1 MPHTPVDEAQRTRA
15 TRLRRRIKILERP
28 SRYPSSSGA
37 SGTPLPSPPPQGGR
51 EQIYRAAAPESN
63 SCQRQAVIF
72 GDASTVVRLP
82 PPLRG
87 RVGER
92 GMPHTPVDEAQR
104 ARAKQL
110 RRTMTR
116 AETLLWRHL
125 KANRLAGL
133 GFRRQ
138 SPMGNYI
145 ADFVSHSCKL
155 VVEVDGE
162 SHDFEERIRR
172 DDRRDQ
178 WFASRGYR
186 VLRFTNDDVTKNL
199 EGVVMAIGQAAEQAA
214 PFSLT
219 LPRKGG
225 GNSSADGAR

>member
-1 MPHTPVDEAQRTRA
+1 MPHDEVSKIQRT
-15 TRLRRRIKILERP
+15 
-28 SRYPSSSGA
+28 
-37 SGTPLPSPPPQGGR
+37 
-51 EQIYRAAAPESN
+51 
-63 SCQRQAVIF
+63 
-72 GDASTVVRLP
+72 
-82 PPLRG
+82 
-87 RVGER
+87 
-92 GMPHTPVDEAQR
+92 
-104 ARAKQL
+104 RAKQL

-145 ADFVSHSCKL
+145 ADFVSHASKL

-162 SHDFEERIRR
+162 SHDFEERIAR
-172 DDRRDQ
+172 DEVRDG

-186 VLRFTNDDVTKNL
+186 TLRFTNDDVLKNL
-199 EGVVMAIGQAAEQAA
+199 EGVVIAIGLAAEQAA
-214 PFSLT
+214 PLSLT

-225 GNSSADGAR
+225 GNPS

>member
-1 MPHTPVDEAQRTRA
+1 MTRF
-15 TRLRRRIKILERP
+15 R
-28 SRYPSSSGA
+28 GA
-37 SGTPLPSPPPQGGR
+37 SADLR
-51 EQIYRAAAPESN
+51 K
-63 SCQRQAVIF
+63 V
-72 GDASTVVRLP
+72 STLAGLP

-92 GMPHTPVDEAQR
+92 GMPHTPVDDVRR
-104 ARAKQL
+104 ARAKNL

-116 AETLLWRHL
+116 AEMLLWRYL
-125 KANRLAGL
+125 KADRLAGL

-145 ADFVSHSCKL
+145 ADFVAHSCKL

-162 SHDFEERIRR
+162 SHDFEERIRH
-172 DDRRDQ
+172 DDRRDR

-186 VLRFTNDDVTKNL
+186 VLRFTNEDVMKNL
-199 EGVVMAIGQAAEQAA
+199 EGVVLAIRQAAEQAA
-214 PFSLT
+214 PLSLT

-225 GNSSADGAR
+225 GNPSAGASLTDANQIEEKS